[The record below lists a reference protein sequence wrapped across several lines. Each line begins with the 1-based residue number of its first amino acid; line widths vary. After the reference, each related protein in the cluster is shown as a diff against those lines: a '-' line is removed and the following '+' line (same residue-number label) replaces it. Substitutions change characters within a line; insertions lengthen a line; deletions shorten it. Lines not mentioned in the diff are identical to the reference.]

1 MSSPYYTSKT
11 DKAEYARFQ
20 LEHKRA
26 NQIANMIIIGIVLVM
41 FSLAYLLIR

>member
-11 DKAEYARFQ
+11 DKVEYEQFQ
-20 LEHKRA
+20 REHKRA
-26 NQIANMIIIGIVLVM
+26 NRIANIIIIGIVLAM